1 MWEFFE
7 KELGT
12 KTAKC
17 HYCSEIISC
26 KDGNTTTMRR
36 HLNLHPVEFEK
47 LMAAEKERQDENERQ
62 AKKAKSGESK
72 LRQPT
77 LNQFQTSFTK

>member
-7 KELGT
+7 EEPGT
-12 KTAKC
+12 KSAKC
-17 HYCSEIISC
+17 HYCSEVISC

-47 LMAAEKERQDENERQ
+47 LMAAEKERQDQNEQQ
-62 AKKAKSGESK
+62 AEKSQNWRVKIKAAHI
-72 LRQPT
+72 
-77 LNQFQTSFTK
+77 NQFQT